1 MPAYS
6 YKGLSKTG
14 KDVKGV
20 REAVSK
26 QALTNELL
34 GEGIFVSTIQESGT
48 KSSSY
53 AKLQEIFAKKLNL
66 SDTFFQL
73 SLLLR
78 SGIPLV
84 EAVKIVAKSTKEK
97 NLKNALIE

>member
-20 REAVSK
+20 REAASK

-34 GEGIFVSTIQESGT
+34 NEGIFVSSIQETGA
-48 KSSSY
+48 KSSKY
-53 AKLQEIFAKKLNL
+53 AKLQEM
-66 SDTFFQL
+66 S
-73 SLLLR
+73 SLTVLHTEHNIKRIL
-78 SGIPLV
+78 
-84 EAVKIVAKSTKEK
+84 
-97 NLKNALIE
+97 